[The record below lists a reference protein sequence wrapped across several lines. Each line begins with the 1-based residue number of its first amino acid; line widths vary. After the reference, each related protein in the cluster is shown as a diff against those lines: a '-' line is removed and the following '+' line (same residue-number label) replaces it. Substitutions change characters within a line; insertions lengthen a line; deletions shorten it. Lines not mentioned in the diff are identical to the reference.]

1 MSAMLGLIS
10 QVCTNVCMKTCP
22 HWEIQKWLL
31 NNVTEPRQMSL
42 PVWIS
47 WAPPTAGEVSQ
58 RLGYLSSPERS
69 ITSPLQLKYLWG
81 VDKIWGKDWD
91 SINFRIMSFVLEQ
104 THRHSVYLHL
114 HMYVCE
120 LFLQKGQQDQ
130 VIYIFDKNI
139 KTYLREVE
147 KPVFLLC
154 RGCWD

>member
-1 MSAMLGLIS
+1 MCVWKPAHTEKFRSGCWIVSLSPDRWVYLCGLAGHH
-10 QVCTNVCMKTCP
+10 QP
-22 HWEIQKWLL
+22 E
-31 NNVTEPRQMSL
+31 
-42 PVWIS
+42 
-47 WAPPTAGEVSQ
+47 GEVSQ

-69 ITSPLQLKYLWG
+69 ITSPPQLKYMWG
-81 VDKIWGKDWD
+81 ADKIWGKDWD

-120 LFLQKGQQDQ
+120 LFLPNAKRQQDQ

-147 KPVFLLC
+147 NPVFLLC